1 MPPFVVFVI
10 GVFVGNFFGMFLMS
24 LFVVAAR
31 ADDDAV

>member
-1 MPPFVVFVI
+1 MPPLVAFII
-10 GVFVGNFFGMFLMS
+10 GVMVGNLFGMFLLS